1 MVSGFGCQVTRPFA
15 LLLQRPPTLAAVISS
30 RRTAIGALLQLVFLV
45 GFDRYSRLWRLG
57 AMEFLDSLGL
67 LELLKFLEQS
77 LLALLEISER
87 L

>member
-1 MVSGFGCQVTRPFA
+1 
-15 LLLQRPPTLAAVISS
+15 LLLFISS
-30 RRTAIGALLQLVFLV
+30 SRTAIGVLLQLVFFV
-45 GFDRYSRLWRLG
+45 GFDRYSRLWRLS
-57 AMEFLDSLGL
+57 AMEFLDPLGL

>member
-1 MVSGFGCQVTRPFA
+1 
-15 LLLQRPPTLAAVISS
+15 
-30 RRTAIGALLQLVFLV
+30 
-45 GFDRYSRLWRLG
+45 
-57 AMEFLDSLGL
+57 MEFLDPLGL